1 MQKSDW
7 NARYAAS
14 DLVWGTDPNHFVAE
28 ALADATAGRAL
39 DLACGEGRNAIWL
52 AALGWQVTGVDFSE
66 VAIERAGKLAEGRG
80 VSVDWRVADVTR
92 FRDDAGAQSLV
103 LISYLQVPRDDQRA
117 VLANA
122 CAALAKGGRLFM
134 IGHALRNLDAG
145 YGGPSSP
152 DVLWDPDALRHDV
165 EAAGLRVE
173 RCEEVERPV
182 DTDDGPRV
190 AIDTRLLALA

>member
-1 MQKSDW
+1 MEQSDW
-7 NARYAAS
+7 NARYSAR
-14 DLVWGTDPNHFVAE
+14 DLVWGSDPNRFVAE
-28 ALADATAGRAL
+28 ALGDAEPGRAL

-52 AALGWQVTGVDFSE
+52 ASLGWQVTGVDFSD
-66 VAIERAGKLAEGRG
+66 VAIERARKLASGR
-80 VSVDWRVADVTR
+80 SVEVDFQVADVTR
-92 FRDDAGAQSLV
+92 FRDDAGARTLAV
-103 LISYLQVPRDDQRA
+103 IAYLQVPRDDQRA

-134 IGHALRNLDAG
+134 IGHALRNLAAG

-152 DVLWDPDALRHDV
+152 DVLWDPDALCQDV

-182 DTDDGPRV
+182 ETDDGPRV